1 MSSSLGIMKFPTE
14 WKVIKFMFQTTN
26 QMKTL
31 QSEKASMADWNRW
44 RVWNWYVL
52 FIYIYINNY
61 IYIYMWNIADRIE
74 RDLLSNKTLLHYRD
88 LEQIC
93 LNKTCKMKH
102 FMEER
107 ERERKK
113 NWETLLHR
121 SLSHGFLLGF
131 WDGLSSQVAAT
142 FLSSP
147 STIIM
152 PGQPTCDVGMF
163 LHWRMRLTIQ
173 QLDVIPL
180 DV

>member
-1 MSSSLGIMKFPTE
+1 MVNNWWIVAGWWLSQSLWKIMEWVRQLGWWLPFPTE

-52 FIYIYINNY
+52 FIYIYI
-61 IYIYMWNIADRIE
+61 IIYMWTIADRIE

-107 ERERKK
+107 EREKK
-113 NWETLLHR
+113 LGNTATPEFITWIFTWLLR
-121 SLSHGFLLGF
+121 
-131 WDGLSSQVAAT
+131 WA
-142 FLSSP
+142 
-147 STIIM
+147 
-152 PGQPTCDVGMF
+152 
-163 LHWRMRLTIQ
+163 
-173 QLDVIPL
+173 
-180 DV
+180 